1 MIVYNH
7 SLYVFELIE
16 NNHILLF
23 KWTDNTENMLEED
36 YQEALHNYAGFVLEF
51 KTPSL
56 LVDVTNF
63 RYKMTP
69 QLGIWRDEHI
79 SPRYVKA
86 GTKKFAYLVPKVVL
100 EKMKGGEGMK
110 KVERGFE
117 EEYFESHKQAVSW
130 LTD

>member
-1 MIVYNH
+1 MTIYNH

-16 NNHILLF
+16 NKRILLF
-23 KWTDNTENMLEED
+23 NWTDNTENMVEED
-36 YQEALHNYAGFVLEF
+36 YQEALHNYAGFALEF
-51 KTPSL
+51 KIPSL

-69 QLGIWRDEHI
+69 QLGIWRDEYI

-86 GTKKFAYLVPKVVL
+86 GVLKFAYIVPKLVL

-110 KVERGFE
+110 EVERGFE
-117 EEYFESHKQAVSW
+117 EEYFEGHEQAVNW
-130 LTD
+130 LKN